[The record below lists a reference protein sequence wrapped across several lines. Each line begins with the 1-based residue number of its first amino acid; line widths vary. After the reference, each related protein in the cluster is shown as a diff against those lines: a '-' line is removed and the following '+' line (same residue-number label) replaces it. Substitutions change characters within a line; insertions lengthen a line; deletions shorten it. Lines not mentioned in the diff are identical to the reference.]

1 MGDILFHQVE
11 FLGHQVVE
19 FLLAWHSCTTLNAFL
34 LNWNHPQIPENLWEK
49 KRSIWHPGFSTA
61 AFKQV
66 AKSQGGIGG
75 DYTGG
80 AGTRHQPSDI
90 SAVKPEFSPII
101 TSWHPLSVMKC
112 IPLEFWDPI
121 HAWRSSV
128 YFTNSLHREP
138 RSRPSG
144 QSLSLPNGS
153 NPSKR
158 HWWVWRGRTVTISWT
173 PWWKCWHRIFL
184 TP

>member
-11 FLGHQVVE
+11 SLGHQVVE
-19 FLLAWHSCTTLNAFL
+19 FLLAWRSCTTLNAILYWIRIILKFL
-34 LNWNHPQIPENLWEK
+34 KICGTK

-61 AFKQV
+61 VFKQV
-66 AKSQGGIGG
+66 AKSQGGDWWMIILDSS

-80 AGTRHQPSDI
+80 CGDPA
-90 SAVKPEFSPII
+90 II

-121 HAWRSSV
+121 HAWRSSG

-138 RSRPSG
+138 RSPPVRSVLVFAQWQ
-144 QSLSLPNGS
+144 QSLETTLVSLA
-153 NPSKR
+153 
-158 HWWVWRGRTVTISWT
+158 GRTVTISWT